1 MPSSEQQG
9 IPATAPA
16 DAGDRGAGD
25 GDTGDVAQ
33 VGHHEVVLCV
43 RLAPGESFTGSVGR
57 STQTRSYRFHGW
69 IDFMG
74 AVNALRRAASESAST

>member
-9 IPATAPA
+9 IPASPPA
-16 DAGDRGAGD
+16 DPGDAYA
-25 GDTGDVAQ
+25 GDVAQ
-33 VGHHEVVLCV
+33 VGHDEVVLCV
-43 RLAPGESFTGSVGR
+43 RLAPGESFSGSVGH

-74 AVNALRRAASESAST
+74 AVNALRRAASESASK